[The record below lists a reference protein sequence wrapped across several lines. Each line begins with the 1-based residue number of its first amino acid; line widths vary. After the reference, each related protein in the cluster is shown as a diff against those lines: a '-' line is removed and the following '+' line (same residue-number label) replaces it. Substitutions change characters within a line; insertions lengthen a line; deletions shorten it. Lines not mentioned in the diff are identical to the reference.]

1 MVKLQFQVQ
10 GDTPSSQAPYPSS
23 SFSLPQGLACYLF
36 IYLFICFWGVCR
48 LGDWAVLE
56 LSM

>member
-36 IYLFICFWGVCR
+36 IYLFAFGEYVD
-48 LGDWAVLE
+48 LVTGLF
-56 LSM
+56 